1 MLLNKK
7 QVKMDDIEK
16 QWKKGDETEELEE
29 EYERQQKI
37 QQKMKPSI
45 NFDNPSEVIL
55 LLLLLINYK
64 TYPLL

>member
-16 QWKKGDETEELEE
+16 QWKKGDDTEELEE

-55 LLLLLINYK
+55 LINYK